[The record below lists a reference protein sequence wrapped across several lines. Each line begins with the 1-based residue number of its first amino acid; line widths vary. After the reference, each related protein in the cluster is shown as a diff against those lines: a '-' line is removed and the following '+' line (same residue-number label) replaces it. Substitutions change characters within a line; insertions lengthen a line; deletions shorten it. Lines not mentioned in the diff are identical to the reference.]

1 MALQTLARKIFG
13 TQNDRELKS
22 IAPIV
27 DRINQLESSMKAL
40 SDEQL
45 AAKTAEFKARLS
57 RGETLDSILPEAFAT
72 VREAA

>member
-27 DRINQLESSMKAL
+27 DRINQLDINFTKK
-40 SDEQL
+40 EQVPERMQG
-45 AAKTAEFKARLS
+45 ANFRPAR
-57 RGETLDSILPEAFAT
+57 
-72 VREAA
+72 